1 MSLLNYPNDATP
13 EEVAAYKLGKHEAL
27 VQISQLSRR
36 VVAYEIALSKIKR
49 ATDVRTT
56 FEISATALTRGGA
69 S

>member
-1 MSLLNYPNDATP
+1 MSLIDYPNDATP
-13 EEVAAYKLGKHEAL
+13 EEMLAYRLGKEEAR

-36 VVAYEIALSKIKR
+36 VVAYEIALSRIKR
-49 ATDVRTT
+49 ATDIRTT

>member
-1 MSLLNYPNDATP
+1 MSLLNYPADATP
-13 EEVAAYKLGKHEAL
+13 EEVAAYKLGKQEAS

-36 VVAYEIALSKIKR
+36 VIAYEIALSKIKR